1 MNDLE
6 HQTEYRNWHL
16 HGHGTMD
23 VRQYLKMI
31 EIFVDT
37 GEVAGRGVVWPE
49 DEPWTEYADPLVR
62 YLTRLMAD
70 PQIKASVLG
79 SRLCGKVFYATMGR
93 FVVAAKHEGE
103 FFAQRQWTERN
114 RVQQVLQWNASRRGN
129 AEAWLRL
136 IAQIG
141 SDHPD
146 GEFDSE
152 FYRTMF
158 ARGMATDDTMW
169 AKMAD
174 DWTRAIDRRRDQ
186 AVEQYV
192 RDHGSAQSA
201 TLAGILRNAGSH
213 VAGSGA
219 AADNRAV
226 QAWQE
231 MNGRWSESEFQRRM
245 MVVKLQ
251 DRYPQLEQMVNIMG
265 RVPSSGGASRLS
277 AASGRSMKIAHSAGS
292 DIDGIT
298 TGSDLNSLLPIE
310 MAQCVDDDTEN
321 AFLYRYVRRQLQVFR
336 YKSNVASPSRRLSP
350 EHASRKGPMIVCID
364 TSASMHG
371 VPQRIIKCLLGIVE
385 DVAERQRRDCFLID
399 FSVSVRAIDLML
411 RRKRRQYESIGLT
424 PQEYAF
430 EKGHLPFIGGGTDA
444 RGMMELTFR
453 LLGAEGGSYVNA
465 DVLWV
470 SDFLIDF
477 PSEPLLRQMR
487 QARQGGTRFYA
498 LRIVPEGTAPSQ
510 WAAHFDRMSD
520 VAYRLIRRF

>member
-1 MNDLE
+1 MSDFE
-6 HQTEYRNWHL
+6 HQSDYWDWHL
-16 HGHGTMD
+16 HGRGTMG

-49 DEPWTEYADPLVR
+49 DAPWLEYSDPLVQ

-70 PQIKASVLG
+70 PQIKAHVLG
-79 SRLCGKVFYATMGR
+79 SRLCGKIFYATVGR

-114 RVQQVLQWNASRRGN
+114 RMQQALQWSACKRSDT
-129 AEAWLRL
+129 EAWQKL

-152 FYRTMF
+152 FYQSAF
-158 ARGMATDDTMW
+158 ASGKASDDTLW
-169 AKMAD
+169 AKMAR
-174 DWTRAIDRRRDQ
+174 DWAQAIDRRCNQ

-192 RDHGSAQSA
+192 HNHGAAQSE
-201 TLAGILRNAGSH
+201 TLAGMLRSASSH
-213 VAGSGA
+213 IAGSGV
-219 AADNRAV
+219 DENRAV

-245 MVVKLQ
+245 TVVKLQ

-265 RVPSSGGASRLS
+265 RVPNSGGSVRLS
-277 AASGRSMKIAHSAGS
+277 AAAGRGMKITHSAGS

-310 MAQCVDDDTEN
+310 MAQCIDDDTEN
-321 AFLYRYVRRQLQVFR
+321 AFLYRYVRRQLQTFR

-350 EHASRKGPMIVCID
+350 EHASRKGPMIVCVD

-371 VPQRIIKCLLGIVE
+371 VPQRIIKCLLGIIE

-411 RRKRRQYESIGLT
+411 RRRQRQYESIGLS

-430 EKGHLPFIGGGTDA
+430 AKGHLPFIGGGTDA
-444 RGMMELTFR
+444 KGMMELTFK
-453 LLGAEGGSYVNA
+453 LLGSEGGQYVNA

-470 SDFLIDF
+470 SDFLINK
-477 PSEPLLRQMR
+477 PAEPLLRQMR
-487 QARQGGTRFYA
+487 QARQQGTRFYG
-498 LRIVPEGTAPSQ
+498 LRIVPEGTPPSE
-510 WAAHFDRMSD
+510 WEGHFDRLSD
-520 VAYRLIRRF
+520 VAYHVVRRF

>member
-1 MNDLE
+1 MNNLG
-6 HQTEYRNWHL
+6 HPTEYWQRLL
-16 HGHGTMD
+16 HGTDAMD

-49 DEPWTEYADPLVR
+49 DAPWVESADPLVA

-70 PQIKASVLG
+70 SQIKARVLG
-79 SRLCGKVFYATMGR
+79 SRLCGKIFYATVGR

-114 RVQQVLQWNASRRGN
+114 RVAEVLHWDAGRRGN
-129 AEAWLRL
+129 TEECQRL

-141 SDHPD
+141 ADHPD
-146 GEFDSE
+146 GEFDAE

-174 DWTRAIDRRRDQ
+174 DWARAIDRQRDG
-186 AVEQYV
+186 AVERYV
-192 RDHGSAQSA
+192 RDHGGAQSEI
-201 TLAGILRNAGSH
+201 LAGMLRSAASH
-213 VAGSGA
+213 IAGSGI
-219 AADNRAV
+219 DENRAV

-245 MVVKLQ
+245 TVVKLQ

-277 AASGRSMKIAHSAGS
+277 AASGSSMKIAHSAGS

-321 AFLYRYVRRQLQVFR
+321 AFFYRYVRRQLQTFR

-350 EHASRKGPMIVCID
+350 EHASRKGPMIVCVD

-411 RRKRRQYESIGLT
+411 RRKRRQYESIGLS

-444 RGMMELTFR
+444 KGMMELTFK
-453 LLGAEGGSYVNA
+453 LLGTEGGSYVNA

-470 SDFLIDF
+470 SDFLIDE
-477 PSEPLLRQMR
+477 SAQPLLRQMR
-487 QARQGGTRFYA
+487 LSRLGGTRFYT
-498 LRIVPEGTAPSQ
+498 LRIVPEGTPLSH

-520 VAYRLIRRF
+520 VAYRQIRRF